1 MKKIIFKILTI
12 CLILLTKPLL
22 ANTDQE
28 YINEYKP
35 EIDKFIIDSNLYNKD
50 VSEYKIGSWNEYFY
64 ITDTFHDFVLL
75 KPTLEGLQNVFQLD
89 ANYSI
94 SDIKVEK
101 FFDDSNLTFIR
112 KTGGVGIQVHE
123 KHILYIENNTVENF
137 NFDEFANTS
146 TGSLAFD
153 SSYLETLGENDNP
166 FVNVEK
172 KIQTELLNGF
182 IYFYETILIESNHLE
197 QYVNSRGYKD
207 LERFYDYDYQLGI
220 LEFKPILSTIIFEGG
235 FGGGAPPFVVLH
247 ECNVQQFK
255 PEIIEKCFSEYPI
268 SLRGKENRYTIN
280 LPNEKI
286 GNISDQDLE
295 LFADKNLSSSLIAFK
310 QDYLDDFHAFKEA
323 FYNYGSDLDFVVN
336 FDILSIGDDI
346 RIITYKSRT
355 TTGVSGRATSY
366 FIYKKNNMWVKLDCT
381 IGNHGYHFFV
391 ISHESKKSLQV
402 ITPTKWNELDSC
414 TINK

>member
-1 MKKIIFKILTI
+1 MKKTIFKILTI
-12 CLILLTKPLL
+12 CLFLITKPLL

-35 EIDKFIIDSNLYNKD
+35 EIDKFIIDSDLYNND

-89 ANYSI
+89 AHYSI
-94 SDIKVEK
+94 TDIKVEK

-112 KTGGVGIQVHE
+112 KTGGTGIQVHE

-137 NFDEFANTS
+137 NYDEFANTS

-172 KIQTELLNGF
+172 KIQTELVDGF

-235 FGGGAPPFVVLH
+235 F
-247 ECNVQQFK
+247 
-255 PEIIEKCFSEYPI
+255 
-268 SLRGKENRYTIN
+268 
-280 LPNEKI
+280 
-286 GNISDQDLE
+286 
-295 LFADKNLSSSLIAFK
+295 
-310 QDYLDDFHAFKEA
+310 
-323 FYNYGSDLDFVVN
+323 
-336 FDILSIGDDI
+336 
-346 RIITYKSRT
+346 
-355 TTGVSGRATSY
+355 
-366 FIYKKNNMWVKLDCT
+366 
-381 IGNHGYHFFV
+381 
-391 ISHESKKSLQV
+391 
-402 ITPTKWNELDSC
+402 
-414 TINK
+414 